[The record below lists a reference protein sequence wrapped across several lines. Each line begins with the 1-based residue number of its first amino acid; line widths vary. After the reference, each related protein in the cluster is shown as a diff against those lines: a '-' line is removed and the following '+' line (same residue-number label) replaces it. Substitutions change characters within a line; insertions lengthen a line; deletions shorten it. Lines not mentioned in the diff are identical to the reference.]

1 MNKRRIREII
11 FAAHFQGLFRGLREE
26 LPINLLIASLK
37 FSLITLSE
45 NSMATDKTAYHN
57 DKYYAIFPLHFLFNY
72 FLYLLRFLFFQPYYG
87 HPLILFLCKS
97 LKVMFRLLTRVSK
110 CTVVQ

>member
-1 MNKRRIREII
+1 MNKRRIKEII
-11 FAAHFQGLFRGLREE
+11 FAVQFQGLFCGPWEE

-57 DKYYAIFPLHFLFNY
+57 DKYYAISPLHFLFNY
-72 FLYLLRFLFFQPYYG
+72 FLYLLRFLFFQPY
-87 HPLILFLCKS
+87 
-97 LKVMFRLLTRVSK
+97 
-110 CTVVQ
+110 